1 MLQIDDDGFD
11 NFFMC
16 FFSTK
21 PVVITSI
28 CACRS
33 LIEYFNLEHI
43 TVYTGRHIRIN
54 FFLILFM
61 LLFRIGKTF

>member
-21 PVVITSI
+21 PVVITLI

-43 TVYTGRHIRIN
+43 TKCIQDVISELI
-54 FFLILFM
+54 FF
-61 LLFRIGKTF
+61 